1 MFPKWRLGEARS
13 AGPAAVDATGW
24 LTSAGRSRLDETPS
38 TTPIMALIRPLPRL
52 EPVPVE
58 PTATQ
63 TADRDNLPALS
74 QHNLDAL
81 GLPLAYV
88 DRNRRYRF
96 VNKAFLEWTDK
107 RYDEVIGRE
116 VAEVIGPEIFEL
128 YAAYVDAALD
138 GERTGYERQ
147 LAARGRPAIWIR
159 VDYYPDR
166 SAAGT
171 VRGFLVTYADVDPL
185 KRLELEAGQ
194 REHRLRIVTDSVGS
208 PIIYFDRQLKLRFA
222 NKPFGD
228 WIGVAAE
235 DLLGHPLH
243 ELLHADT
250 FSEMQGYIERAFAGA
265 KVSYER
271 RDRNSTGELRWIRTA
286 LFPDRAVG
294 GRVGGVFAV
303 MTDIDDD
310 VQIRNALKAQEGQ
323 LRLFA
328 DNIPGPIAYLDRN
341 LRYRFVN
348 QAFANWVCRPQD
360 EIYGRTP
367 SEVLTYDVAS
377 FLQPILRRAHEGQ
390 NVEYER
396 FGATQEGERRWVHG
410 RIVPDLDA
418 SGTVR
423 GVYCTEYDIHD
434 LKLTEQALAAREEQL
449 RLFTD
454 NIPEPVVYLDADGR
468 YAFVNESFLQL
479 NGLDR
484 DAVIGKRA
492 EDVIGLEA
500 SQALAPFHDR
510 AFAGETLTYERAL
523 IDIVGRRRWI
533 RGRMV
538 PDHGPG
544 GVIQGVYVVGHD
556 ITDLQEA
563 QDALAAR
570 ESQLRAIMDGV
581 PAPVAYI
588 DHDERCHYVNRTFLQ
603 YFGLTVDEVAT
614 LRLHDVV
621 GKGIYQSAQAM
632 ISRALAGEAT
642 TFDRLVPGANGVRR
656 WMTIRVVPDAA
667 PSGDVHGAFVLMN
680 DIHGLKQ
687 AQEALRASEAELRL
701 IMDNVPA
708 RVAYIDREYRFRF
721 LNRHN
726 EDWLSASHSDVTG
739 RLVAEVVGEKRFQQL
754 QPLLHRVLEGEVVAT
769 EQVLVQPSGESRWE
783 SIHYAPNRDAEGR
796 VIGIYAVETDV
807 HEEKRN
813 EEALRRANWM
823 LSSHIN
829 NTPLAVLEWDR
840 DFHLVRWSP
849 QAERIFGWR
858 ADEVRG
864 MTLDGNQLIHE
875 ADRAAV
881 VELLQKLMKGEEP
894 RATGLTRS
902 KTKSG
907 ATIWCEW
914 YHSCLLDDDG
924 NIVSI
929 LSFVQDVSSRIQAEE
944 RLQYMAT
951 RDALTGLP
959 NRLLLHERL
968 AQAIA
973 QAKRTGRRVGVLF
986 IDLDRFK
993 NVNDTLGHR
1002 IGDELLKEVSKALLT
1017 ALRDSDLLAR
1027 LGGDEFMV
1035 VVEDFDEPSVLGR
1048 IAQKLL
1054 DAISQ
1059 PFKIEEHDIYVTS
1072 SIGISVYPDD
1082 SDDPEELLKHAD
1094 VAMYRS
1100 KELGRNTYQ
1109 FLDAD
1114 LAQHRLKQH
1123 TLESALRSAL
1133 KDGLLRLHYQP
1144 VLRLADHAVVGA
1156 EALLR
1161 WSDPEHGSV
1170 PPQVFIPLAEESGLI
1185 HALGEWVL
1193 KSAAEQCAAWRSAGL
1208 ELLVSV
1214 NLSARQFY
1222 REDLAQRISDI
1233 VKGVGCKPSWI
1244 ELEVTETSLMHDLDA
1259 IRKVLHELR
1268 DEGFTVAIDDFGT
1281 GYSSLTHLKH
1291 FPIDTLKID
1300 ISFIADLETDPGDA
1314 AITEA
1319 IIGLAR
1325 GLGLKVVAEGVGTKA
1340 QLDFLDER
1348 RCHSFQGY
1356 FASPP
1361 LPAVDF
1367 EQFVAENVAHVGRRK
1382 SARLR

>member
-1 MFPKWRLGEARS
+1 
-13 AGPAAVDATGW
+13 
-24 LTSAGRSRLDETPS
+24 
-38 TTPIMALIRPLPRL
+38 MALIRSLPRIG
-52 EPVPVE
+52 PAPVE

-63 TADRDNLPALS
+63 AVEPAGLPALS
-74 QHNLDAL
+74 QNNLDAL

-88 DRNRRYRF
+88 DHHRRYRF
-96 VNKAFLEWTDK
+96 VNRAFLEWIDR
-107 RYDEVIGRE
+107 RYDEVIGRT
-116 VAEVIGPEIFEL
+116 VAEVVGDDVYRL

-138 GERTGYERQ
+138 GERTGFERQ
-147 LAARGRPAIWIR
+147 LAVRGRPSIWIR

-166 SAAGT
+166 TASGA
-171 VRGFLVTYADVDPL
+171 VRGFMVTYADVDPL
-185 KRLELEAGQ
+185 KRLELEAGH

-208 PIIYFDRQLKLRFA
+208 PIIHFDRHLKLRFT

-228 WIGVAAE
+228 WIGVPAD
-235 DLLGHPLH
+235 DLLGRSLH
-243 ELLHADT
+243 DLLHAET
-250 FSEMQGYIERAFAGA
+250 FAEMKGYIERAFAGA

-271 RDRNSTGELRWIRTA
+271 RDRNAAGELRWIRTT

-294 GRVGGVFAV
+294 GQVGGVFAV

-310 VQIRNALKAQEGQ
+310 IQIRNALKAQEGQ

-367 SEVLTYDVAS
+367 SEVFPYDVAT
-377 FLQPILRRAHEGQ
+377 FLQPILRRAQEGQ

-396 FGATQEGERRWVHG
+396 FGAAQDGEQRWVHG

-418 SGTVR
+418 VGGVR

-434 LKLTEQALAAREEQL
+434 LKLTEEALAAREEQL

-454 NIPEPVVYLDADGR
+454 NIPEPVVYLDSDRR
-468 YAFVNESFLQL
+468 YSFVNDSFLQL

-484 DAVIGKRA
+484 GEVIGRRA

-500 SQALAPFHDR
+500 SQALAPYHER

-523 IDIVGRRRWI
+523 IDSAGRRRWI

-538 PDHGPG
+538 PDHAADGT
-544 GVIQGVYVVGHD
+544 IQGVYVVGHD
-556 ITDLQEA
+556 ITDLLEV

-603 YFGLTVDEVAT
+603 YFGLTIDAVSE
-614 LRLHDVV
+614 LRLRDVV
-621 GKGIYQSAQAM
+621 GHGIYQSAQAM
-632 ISRALAGEAT
+632 ISRALEGEST
-642 TFDRLVPGANGVRR
+642 MFDRLVPGANGVRR

-721 LNRHN
+721 VNKHN
-726 EDWLSASHSDVTG
+726 EEWLAASHRDVTG
-739 RLVAEVVGEKRFQQL
+739 RRVAEVLGEERFQQIL
-754 QPLLHRVLEGEVVAT
+754 PLLQRVLDGEVVAT
-769 EQVLVQPSGESRWE
+769 EKMLVQPSGDTRWE
-783 SIHYAPNRDAEGR
+783 SIHYAPNRDADGR
-796 VIGIYAVETDV
+796 VIGIYAVHTDV

-840 DFHLVRWSP
+840 NFRLVRWSP

-858 ADEVRG
+858 SDEVRG
-864 MTLDGNQLIHE
+864 MTLDGKQLIHD
-875 ADRAAV
+875 ADREAIVA
-881 VELLQKLMKGEEP
+881 LLGRLMNGEEP
-894 RATGLTRS
+894 RATGLTRTN
-902 KTKSG
+902 TKGG

-914 YHSCLLDDDG
+914 YHSCLLGDDG

-973 QAKRTGRRVGVLF
+973 QAKRTGKRVGALF

-1002 IGDELLKEVSKALLT
+1002 IGDELLKAVSKALSG
-1017 ALRDSDLLAR
+1017 ALREGDLLAR

-1035 VVEDFDEPSVLGR
+1035 VVADFDEPAVLGR

-1054 DAISQ
+1054 DAIAQ
-1059 PFKIEEHDIYVTS
+1059 PFKVEEHDIYVTS

-1082 SDDPEELLKHAD
+1082 SDGPEQLLKHAD

-1114 LAQHRLKQH
+1114 LAQHRLRQH
-1123 TLESALRSAL
+1123 TLESALRTAL
-1133 KDGLLRLHYQP
+1133 KEGQLRLHFQP
-1144 VLRLADHAVVGA
+1144 VVRVADRAVVGA

-1161 WSDPEHGSV
+1161 WTDSEHGSV

-1193 KSAAEQCAAWRSAGL
+1193 ESAARQCAAWRGAGL
-1208 ELLVSV
+1208 DLSVSV

-1222 REDLAQRISDI
+1222 RDDLAQRISSI
-1233 VKGVGCKPSWI
+1233 VRGVGCEPCWL
-1244 ELEVTETSLMHDLDA
+1244 ELEVTETSLLHDLDA
-1259 IRKVLHELR
+1259 IRKVLHALR
-1268 DEGFTVAIDDFGT
+1268 AEGFAVAIDDFGT

-1325 GLGLKVVAEGVGTKA
+1325 GLGLRVVAEGVGTQA
-1340 QLDFLDER
+1340 QLDFLDAR
-1348 RCHSFQGY
+1348 GCHSFQGY
-1356 FASPP
+1356 FASQP
-1361 LPAVDF
+1361 LPAAEFERYVDTATSA
-1367 EQFVAENVAHVGRRK
+1367 VAAASTVAAP
-1382 SARLR
+1382 SAAPDASAD